1 MRIEPS
7 DIQNAQFTGRIV
19 PYGFQKVQWE
29 IRAGEGNTEKK
40 LTGSR
45 RKKIGPAVL

>member
-7 DIQNAQFTGRIV
+7 DIQNAQLMGRIV

-29 IRAGEGNTEKK
+29 IRAGECKTNTETK
-40 LTGSR
+40 LTG
-45 RKKIGPAVL
+45 L